1 MHRMVALCVPL
12 ILTACMPVS
21 PERKQSP
28 HPRFEY
34 PVYDL
39 SVCEQVGTAQIPED
53 DLRLLAISQKLISLA
68 VLYDST
74 PSYVMRMLYVAER
87 YGVSEDV
94 FLYGFENFTDV
105 LDAKQ
110 QREDPI
116 IATYYSD
123 SFLAFN
129 QWHSALADMTDQG
142 QVSER
147 NSQIKEITGITPQMS
162 LNWYKYLLSDWQADF
177 DSIGDNVPTDD
188 LIVKMATVNKCKN
201 IQKTKNQDKTVK

>member
-1 MHRMVALCVPL
+1 MRYALSFVAPL
-12 ILTACMPVS
+12 LLAACMS
-21 PERKQSP
+21 IQSERKQSP

-34 PVYDL
+34 PNYDL
-39 SVCEQVGTAQIPED
+39 GICDQLDIEQIPKD
-53 DLRLLAISQKLISLA
+53 KLQLMGMAPRLINLA

-74 PSYVMRMLYVAER
+74 PSYVAQMLYVAER

-110 QREDPI
+110 RRDDPI
-116 IATYYSD
+116 VSTYYSD

-129 QWHSALADMTDQG
+129 QWHSTLADMTEQG
-142 QVSER
+142 HISER

-162 LNWYKYLLSDWQADF
+162 LNWYKYLLADWQADF
-177 DSIGDNVPTDD
+177 NSIDDSAPTDD
-188 LIVKMATVNKCKN
+188 LIVRMATINRCVQA
-201 IQKTKNQDKTVK
+201 QKISK